1 MAFDA
6 RGTENSSAGSS
17 TGVLSVLIIGTGFS
31 GIGMAI
37 RLKQAGH
44 DDFTVLE
51 RAQSV
56 GGTWR
61 DNRYPGCA
69 CDVQSHLYSFSF
81 EPNPQWSRM
90 YAQQPEIESYLQRC
104 ADKYGVMPHIRFG
117 AELVSAK
124 WDEAAALWRV
134 VTKDGRTFSARVL
147 ISGMGA
153 LSNPAYP
160 EVPGIENFKGRTF
173 HSANWD
179 HGYDLAGKRVAVIGT
194 GASAI
199 QFVPQIVPQVAAL
212 DLYQRTPPWIL
223 PKPDRAI
230 SEGERRRFA
239 RFPLAQRA
247 WRIGLYWFLESRVL
261 GFVINP
267 KFMQQVQAIAQRH
280 INKRVKDPVLREKLT
295 PKYTIGC
302 KRVLISNDYYPALTQ
317 PHVDVVTDRIREV
330 RAHSIVAADGS
341 ERKVDAIIYGT
352 GFTVQNPVQRGSIFG
367 RAGVDLVDAWKEG
380 PEAYLGATVAG
391 FPNLFFLMG
400 PNTGLGHTSQV
411 FMIEAQLR
419 YVMDCL
425 GTMKRRKL
433 AAVEVKPSVYEN
445 FNQRLQDDLR
455 KTIWSSGCK
464 SWYVND
470 SGRNTTIWPG
480 FTFRFRQKTRRF
492 KPVEYAVTPV
502 RALRQKAITA

>member
-6 RGTENSSAGSS
+6 RNTPDSSLN
-17 TGVLSVLIIGTGFS
+17 TLSVLIVGTGFS
-31 GIGMAI
+31 GLGMAI
-37 RLKQAGH
+37 RLKQAGYH
-44 DDFTVLE
+44 DFTILE

-81 EPNPQWSRM
+81 EQNPKWTRM
-90 YAQQPEIESYLQRC
+90 YAQQPEIEAYLQGC
-104 ADKYGVMPHIRFG
+104 AEKYGVMPHIRFG

-134 VTKDGRTFSARVL
+134 ATKDGRSFSARVL

-160 EVPGIENFKGRTF
+160 AVPGIENFQGKTF
-173 HSANWD
+173 HSAHWD
-179 HGYDLAGKRVAVIGT
+179 HDYDLTGKRVAVIGT

-199 QFVPQIVPQVAAL
+199 QFVPQIQKKVAHL

-223 PKPDRAI
+223 PKPDREIPAD
-230 SEGERRRFA
+230 ERSRFEQ
-239 RFPLAQRA
+239 FPILQRA

-261 GFVINP
+261 GFVVNP

-280 INKRVKDPVLREKLT
+280 INKRIKDPVLREKVT

-317 PHVDVVTDRIREV
+317 PNVDVVTDKITEV
-330 RAHSIVAADGS
+330 RAHSIIASDGS
-341 ERKVDAIIYGT
+341 ERPIDAIIYGT
-352 GFTVQNPVQRGSIFG
+352 GFTVQNPVVRGTVFG
-367 RAGVDLVDAWKEG
+367 RGGVDLVDAWKEG

-425 GTMKRRKL
+425 NTMKRSQL

-445 FNQRLQDDLR
+445 FNHRLQDDLR

-480 FTFRFRQKTRRF
+480 FTFRFRQKTRSF
-492 KPVEYAVTPV
+492 KPSEYAVTPV
-502 RALRQKAITA
+502 RALEQKAATA

>member
-6 RGTENSSAGSS
+6 RSKPAGDSDPAAD
-17 TGVLSVLIIGTGFS
+17 VLSVLIIGTGFS

-44 DDFTVLE
+44 HDFTILE

-81 EPNPQWSRM
+81 EPNPKWTRM
-90 YAQQPEIESYLQRC
+90 YAQQPEIEAYLQGC

-134 VTKDGRTFSARVL
+134 ATRDGRSFSARVL

-160 EVPGIENFKGRTF
+160 QVPGIEKFQGKTF
-173 HSANWD
+173 HSAHWD
-179 HGYDLAGKRVAVIGT
+179 HDYDLRGKRVAVIGT

-199 QFVPQIVPQVAAL
+199 QFVPQIQKQVAQL

-230 SEGERRRFA
+230 EADEQRRFA
-239 RFPLAQRA
+239 KFPLAQRA
-247 WRIGLYWFLESRVL
+247 WRIGLYWLLESRVL

-267 KFMQQVQAIAQRH
+267 KFMQQVQAVALHH
-280 INKRVKDPVLREKLT
+280 IRKRVKDPVLREKVT

-317 PHVDVVTDRIREV
+317 SNVEVITDRIQEV
-330 RAHSIVAADGS
+330 RANSIVAADGS
-341 ERKVDAIIYGT
+341 ERPIDAIIYGT
-352 GFTVQNPVQRGSIFG
+352 GFTVQNPVQRGSVFG
-367 RAGVDLVDAWKEG
+367 RNGVDLVDAWKEG
-380 PEAYLGATVAG
+380 PEAYLGATVSG

-425 GTMKRRKL
+425 KTMKRRQL
-433 AAVEVKPSVYEN
+433 AAVDVKPSVYTN
-445 FNQRLQDDLR
+445 FNAKLQDDLR

-492 KPVEYAVTPV
+492 KLGEYALTPT
-502 RALRQKAITA
+502 RAAQSGAVVA